1 MFTEHVLQA
10 LPRNGGHS
18 GLSDQSQSSGGH
30 EHGWLNAHTWHQPA
44 GPHGHGGYGV
54 PTAHVGVQD
63 SGALPGPDY
72 GYGLP
77 EASSY
82 V

>member
-44 GPHGHGGYGV
+44 GGYGV
-54 PTAHVGVQD
+54 PTADGGVQD
-63 SGALPGPDY
+63 SGALPGPGY